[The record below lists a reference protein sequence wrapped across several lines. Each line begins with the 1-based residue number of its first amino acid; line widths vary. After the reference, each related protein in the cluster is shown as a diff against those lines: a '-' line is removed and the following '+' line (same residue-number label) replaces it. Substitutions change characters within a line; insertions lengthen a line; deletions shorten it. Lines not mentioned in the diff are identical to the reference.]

1 MATTI
6 VTKNSTVAA
15 TPPSPGQLV
24 QGELAVNVTD
34 KKLYTLDGGGNV
46 VLISSGSAYDV
57 PVVISVNSATTALR
71 ITQTGAGN
79 ALLVEDSANPD
90 ATPFVIT
97 ADGRIVSG
105 ATSLYP
111 APSNITFTDKLQLN
125 GATTYDSSADFISWS
140 TGTDTGTS
148 LNLARSDSGTIGTHT
163 LVGSADTFGN
173 VRFFGSDGTNFIEG
187 AKISAVA
194 DGTPGTNDMPGRL
207 VFSTT
212 ADGASTVTERFRI
225 NSSGALGIA
234 GANFGTVGQALVSA
248 GSTSAPTWTTQ
259 YVSAGYVIDGGG
271 LPINPGIKGDITI
284 PFGCAIIEWTLLADV
299 AGSIVV
305 DIWKDTYANYP
316 PTVLDT
322 ITGSALPTI
331 TAANKGQSSTLT
343 GWTAN
348 IAAGDTLR
356 FNVNSCATITRVT

>member
-15 TPPSPGQLV
+15 TAPSAGQLV

-34 KKLYTLDGGGNV
+34 RKLYTLDGGGNV
-46 VLISSGSAYDV
+46 VLISSGSSYDV
-57 PVVISVNSATTALR
+57 PVVISVNSATTALIVSQAGAGGGVR
-71 ITQTGAGN
+71 ITNTGAGN
-79 ALLVEDSANPD
+79 SLLVEDSSNPD
-90 ATPFVIT
+90 SSPFVIDANGNVGIGT
-97 ADGRIVSG
+97 ASPILGLTIKNDTGSTTYGQRAGSLVLESNNVTAGGGTDVVWSSGTLTNQRYASIGSAIEGNDGAGGARGSIAFATKAASATTTLTERMRITVNGGVSFG
-105 ATSLYP
+105 AT
-111 APSNITFTDKLQLN
+111 
-125 GATTYDSSADFISWS
+125 
-140 TGTDTGTS
+140 GT
-148 LNLARSDSGTIGTHT
+148 AY
-163 LVGSADTFGN
+163 
-173 VRFFGSDGTNFIEG
+173 
-187 AKISAVA
+187 
-194 DGTPGTNDMPGRL
+194 
-207 VFSTT
+207 
-212 ADGASTVTERFRI
+212 
-225 NSSGALGIA
+225 
-234 GANFGTVGQALVSA
+234 GTVGQALISA
-248 GSTSAPTWTTQ
+248 GNAPPVYTTQ

-271 LPINPGIKGDITI
+271 LPIAPGIKGDITI

-356 FNVNSCATITRVT
+356 FNVNSCATITRVTLSLKLART